1 MLAWLQFQVMWAGGR
16 AWAFQRAA
24 VGFPPTL
31 GAQDFTHRV
40 LVPLPAPA
48 LRDSDAAGLGG
59 AWEFAFS
66 TNSLWP

>member
-31 GAQDFTHRV
+31 GAQDFTRS
-40 LVPLPAPA
+40 L
-48 LRDSDAAGLGG
+48 SLGRQSGVQLGNDLFLNTG
-59 AWEFAFS
+59 AWFLGAG
-66 TNSLWP
+66 